1 MFCISSLR
9 CAVCVSRADSL
20 SATTLDNLCDLTDL
34 VSKGDSG
41 RVGGCDGACVG
52 DDDRGVEKCVDS
64 ARVDEEAC
72 AVDGTRKGQDTGG
85 RFQALLDVVLVFG

>member
-1 MFCISSLR
+1 M
-9 CAVCVSRADSL
+9 SRADSL
-20 SATTLDNLCDLTDL
+20 SATTLDNLCDPTDL

-41 RVGGCDGACVG
+41 RVGGCVG

-72 AVDGTRKGQDTGG
+72 AVDGTRKGRDTGG
-85 RFQALLDVVLVFG
+85 RFRALLDVVLVFV